1 MSPPSPR
8 LHPSVWNV
16 PAAVSTDVFREG
28 GREAIA
34 RGRAPRPV
42 TQPHPVPRLVDDD
55 GGPFL
60 AVCVAERAGPKR
72 HLLAGHRGSCLP
84 VLPGQGDPG
93 PTSRSPPKSLPL
105 LGKQLRPLNPQ
116 APPGAD
122 FRFTAHDGAER
133 STVIR
138 PPSLV

>member
-1 MSPPSPR
+1 MFS
-8 LHPSVWNV
+8 
-16 PAAVSTDVFREG
+16 AREG
-28 GREAIA
+28 GREGGD
-34 RGRAPRPV
+34 RTRASSATGDTAPPG
-42 TQPHPVPRLVDDD
+42 PRLVGDD

-72 HLLAGHRGSCLP
+72 HLLAGHRGSCLL
-84 VLPGQGDPG
+84 VLTGHGDPS